1 MSRQFLRVSL
11 KIQQLAAFRLILI
24 LVANFVLLG
33 SCQQKTAEIK
43 ADSSE
48 IINSSTSPLNA
59 QFQDLKGSTVTFAPK
74 EKKWTVLHFWATWC
88 KPCLAEFPELK
99 KVLPQLQ
106 NDSTQFLIASDEDLE
121 RINTFEKRY
130 ETGLELVRLTQGSMA
145 DFEIY
150 ALPTTL
156 VFDEEG
162 NEVFRKAGQVEW
174 KSVGS
179 IEELITDNP

>member
-1 MSRQFLRVSL
+1 MSSQFLRFSL
-11 KIQQLAAFRLILI
+11 KIQQQSTIRLLP
-24 LVANFVLLG
+24 VLFGFSVMLG
-33 SCQQKTAEIK
+33 SCQQKTAEVT
-43 ADSSE
+43 AESSE
-48 IINSSTSPLNA
+48 IINSSTSPLSL
-59 QFQDLKGSTVTFAPK
+59 QFQDLKGATVAFAPK

-106 NDSTQFLIASDEDLE
+106 NDSTQFLIASDEDLD
-121 RINTFEKRY
+121 RIDAFEKRY
-130 ETGLELVRLTQGSMA
+130 ETGLELIRLTEGSMA

-156 VFDEEG
+156 VFDGEG
-162 NEVFRKAGQVEW
+162 KEVFRKAGQLDW

-179 IEELITDNP
+179 IQELITNNP